1 MISRDPPPESPMPL
15 PQVPSDGQAASP
27 RAVDHAVID
36 LLRVDDG
43 LGIGGLASSLG
54 VTATAVRQ
62 RLDRLMR
69 QGLVERSTTSGRRG
83 RPSHTYRLTESG
95 RRIGGDNFH
104 DLAIVLWRE
113 IRSVSDAEVR
123 RGLIGR
129 IGTSLAGL
137 HRDEVRG
144 ATPRDRLRD
153 VAALMRRNQIACVV
167 EEPATGRDD
176 GARMPSGDAAGG
188 GLPVLTS
195 YACPYP
201 DLAEQDRGICAAE
214 RVMIEELV
222 GRPVRLAE
230 CRLDGGSCCRFSMAE
245 AGPTSVAGGGDVG
258 TLRSE
263 ATPRRMPSE
272 RPSGRDPRRVRSSRS
287 SSDPNP
293 EPVS

>member
-1 MISRDPPPESPMPL
+1 MPL
-15 PQVPSDGQAASP
+15 PQVPSDGQAAPP

-69 QGLVERSTTSGRRG
+69 QGLVERSTTGGRRG

-144 ATPRDRLRD
+144 ATPRDRLHD

-167 EEPATGRDD
+167 EEPAGPDD
-176 GARMPSGDAAGG
+176 AARTPSGDAAGG

-230 CRLDGGSCCRFSMAE
+230 CRLDGGTCCRFSMAE
-245 AGPTSVAGGGDVG
+245 AGPAGGNGRGAVG
-258 TLRSE
+258 TLRAE
-263 ATPRRMPSE
+263 AAPRRMPSE
-272 RPSGRDPRRVRSSRS
+272 RPPGRDREPRRGRSSRS
-287 SSDPNP
+287 SSNSNP
-293 EPVS
+293 ESVS

>member
-1 MISRDPPPESPMPL
+1 MPL
-15 PQVPSDGQAASP
+15 PEVPSGAQAAPP

-167 EEPATGRDD
+167 EEPAAGRDD
-176 GARMPSGDAAGG
+176 GARTPSGEVPRG

-245 AGPTSVAGGGDVG
+245 AGPDGVAGGGGVG
-258 TLRSE
+258 TLRAE

-272 RPSGRDPRRVRSSRS
+272 RPSGRDPRRGRPSRS
-287 SSDPNP
+287 SSNPNP
-293 EPVS
+293 ESVS

>member
-1 MISRDPPPESPMPL
+1 MPL
-15 PQVPSDGQAASP
+15 PQVQPDGRADPP

-43 LGIGGLASSLG
+43 LGIGCLASSLG

-69 QGLVERSTTSGRRG
+69 QGLVERSAIGGRRG
-83 RPSHTYRLTESG
+83 RPSHTYRLTDAG

-113 IRSVSDAEVR
+113 IRAVSDAEVR

-129 IGTSLAGL
+129 IGSSLAGL
-137 HRDEVRG
+137 HRDDVRG
-144 ATPRDRLRD
+144 LTPRDRLRD

-167 EEPATGRDD
+167 EEPAVGPADEVST
-176 GARMPSGDAAGG
+176 ASGDAAAG

-214 RVMIEELV
+214 RIMIEELV
-222 GRPVRLAE
+222 GHPVRLAE

-245 AGPTSVAGGGDVG
+245 AGPAGVAGGGAG
-258 TLRSE
+258 ALR
-263 ATPRRMPSE
+263 ADAGARRMPSE
-272 RPSGRDPRRVRSSRS
+272 RPLGSDRAARRGRSSRS
-287 SSDPNP
+287 SSNPNP
-293 EPVS
+293 ESMP